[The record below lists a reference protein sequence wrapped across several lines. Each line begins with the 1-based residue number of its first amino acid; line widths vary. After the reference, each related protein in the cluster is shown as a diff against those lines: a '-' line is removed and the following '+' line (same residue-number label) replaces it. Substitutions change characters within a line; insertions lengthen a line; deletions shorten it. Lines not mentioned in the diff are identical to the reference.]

1 MTGDAG
7 QGLCPVSGK
16 KKQKYF
22 RKMPGRKNRCIPGRR
37 PAEKTVAFLEDVR
50 QTTVGVGHT
59 DYTDQTEHTVHIVHT
74 ERGQITDGF
83 FEN

>member
-1 MTGDAG
+1 MTLYDRGCGTGA
-7 QGLCPVSGK
+7 LSG
-16 KKQKYF
+16 F
-22 RKMPGRKNRCIPGRR
+22 RKEKNRNISGRC
-37 PAEKTVAFLEDVR
+37 PAEKTAAFLEDVR

>member
-22 RKMPGRKNRCIPGRR
+22 RKMPGRK
-37 PAEKTVAFLEDVR
+37 KTAAFLEDVR